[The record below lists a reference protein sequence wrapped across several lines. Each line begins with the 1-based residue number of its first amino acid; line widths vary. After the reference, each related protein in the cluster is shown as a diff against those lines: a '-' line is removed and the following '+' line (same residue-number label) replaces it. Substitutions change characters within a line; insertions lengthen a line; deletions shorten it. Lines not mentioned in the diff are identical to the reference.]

1 MNAELVGLVGLVGA
15 EREFV
20 SKQMKD
26 LNVHIFLGNFF
37 TCKYTAHFLI

>member
-26 LNVHIFLGNFF
+26 LNVHIFLGNYLPANIQP
-37 TCKYTAHFLI
+37 TL